1 MSFRTSKHF
10 CAVPTGEL
18 IKELIHNKSVNMDE
32 FQKTLELSND
42 ELWDLL
48 EGDLPVD
55 ENLAEDLSKVL
66 DTSSN
71 IFIKWEKTYRAEL
84 ARVNQENASPVFET
98 V

>member
-18 IKELIHNKSVNMDE
+18 IKELIQNKSINMNE
-32 FQKTLELSND
+32 FQKTLELSNE

-48 EGDLPVD
+48 EGDLSVD
-55 ENLAEDLSKVL
+55 ENLANDLSKVL

-71 IFIKWEKTYRAEL
+71 VIIKWEKTYRADL
-84 ARVNQENASPVFET
+84 ARVNQENASPVFAT

>member
-1 MSFRTSKHF
+1 MSFRTSEHY

-32 FQKTLELSND
+32 FKKTLELSND

-55 ENLAEDLSKVL
+55 ENLAKDLSKVL

-71 IFIKWEKTYRAEL
+71 VIIKWEKAYRADL
-84 ARVNQENASPVFET
+84 ARVNQENASPVFAT